1 MSELA
6 PWQARVQRAFDLLRD
21 KQFEASR
28 EVLEQLVKDELAD
41 AVVFETLGDVREKL
55 GDADGA
61 VEAWHMAVDL
71 FLLKANRK
79 RARGVLELL
88 LILRPDD
95 VDAAEKLRNLDPA
108 A

>member
-1 MSELA
+1 MT
-6 PWQARVQRAFDLLRD
+6 PQARVQRAFELLRE
-21 KQFEASR
+21 KKFSESR
-28 EVLEQLVKDELAD
+28 DVLEQLVRDELGD

-71 FLLKANRK
+71 FLLKANKK
-79 RARGVLELL
+79 RARGVLEML

-95 VDAAEKLRNLDPA
+95 ADAAAKLRSLDPVA
-108 A
+108 

>member
-1 MSELA
+1 MT
-6 PWQARVQRAFDLLRD
+6 PQMRVQQAFDLLRE
-21 KQFEASR
+21 QRFAESR
-28 EVLEQLVKDELAD
+28 DVLEQLVRDELAD

-61 VEAWHMAVDL
+61 AEAWHMAVDL
-71 FLLKANRK
+71 FLLKANNK

-95 VDAAEKLRNLDPA
+95 DEAATKLRRLGAPL
-108 A
+108 